1 MSPLVLQ
8 MLPMV
13 SGKVHEVHQ
22 QVGGIFGEV
31 FCHKHK
37 RLILWLTCRNAYIVC
52 AMRSSNFCS
61 SAKHAFELLIKNL
74 VRVVVLNKGRRP
86 AYDGFI
92 LKIHKRHGSLF
103 LNLRQ
108 GRIYIMI
115 KDF

>member
-74 VRVVVLNKGRRP
+74 VRVVVLNKGKNNNSSS
-86 AYDGFI
+86 DGQPIKWFHFENSKEARKPI
-92 LKIHKRHGSLF
+92 LEF
-103 LNLRQ
+103 
-108 GRIYIMI
+108 
-115 KDF
+115 